1 MVYWSNRFYDY
12 VGVVLTVLGISTY
25 IQGVGEDRGKIHT
38 TCCRSQADKKKLRTN
53 LCPKVLHRGIICV
66 LKPLLSVLEIVINV
80 ENFFFLRGFRLP
92 LVELSVKFFRILLL
106 IQRY

>member
-12 VGVVLTVLGISTY
+12 VGVVLTVLSVSTY
-25 IQGVGEDRGKIHT
+25 IQGVGEDRGKIRT
-38 TCCRSQADKKKLRTN
+38 TCCRSQADKKKLHTN
-53 LCPKVLHRGIICV
+53 LCPKMLYRGIIV
-66 LKPLLSVLEIVINV
+66 LKLLLSVLEVVINV

-92 LVELSVKFFRILLL
+92 LVELSDEFFRILLP